1 LEYLWESTSVAACST
16 AGFLAF
22 LYHLMISSVAVGFF
36 ARTAFFVEAAVFSA
50 TVGLGAFTAFFV
62 EAAVFLAT
70 VLFLFGAI

>member
-1 LEYLWESTSVAACST
+1 MGEYFCSSL
-16 AGFLAF
+16 FNRRILAF
-22 LYHLMISSVAVGFF
+22 LYCLMISSAAVDFVAF
-36 ARTAFFVEAAVFSA
+36 TAIFVEAAVFLA